1 MCPPE
6 VGIQSTGRAAPGQR
20 EAGRDTEKQKGPG
33 GQRHVV
39 SQQHLTQGLVSS
51 LRGRVGGWLQ
61 AGPARGPR
69 RPQGPAALPSSFSFT
84 LPDPPEP
91 LPPLSLILAFKC
103 PATAV
108 QFKAE
113 VRSCRRFLSHQCITA
128 AACCPGGLGRRLPR
142 RKCQGLPVSTAMKPR
157 AHTPYL
163 CGQLKKTLQVSI
175 SCLL

>member
-91 LPPLSLILAFKC
+91 LPPLSLILTFKC

-108 QFKAE
+108 RFKAE
-113 VRSCRRFLSHQCITA
+113 VRSCRT
-128 AACCPGGLGRRLPR
+128 
-142 RKCQGLPVSTAMKPR
+142 LPVASVHHRCRVLSWGPWPPPPTTEMPGASRVNCYEAESTHPLSVWS
-157 AHTPYL
+157 T
-163 CGQLKKTLQVSI
+163 
-175 SCLL
+175 